1 MITLKKKHIP
11 HIDKKLVFRLRIY
24 FIISLILICVVLFEV
39 FSGHLQIF
47 LALIGLLI
55 GIILG
60 VITARMFILSW
71 DNDAKKVISKLD
83 YVGGIILIVYIIFS
97 FFRNTLIGN
106 FVQANY
112 VTGTSIAIATGV
124 MIGRVFGT
132 GRKIVSLL
140 REQNLLIK

>member
-24 FIISLILICVVLFEV
+24 FILSLIMIGIVLFEI
-39 FSGHLQIF
+39 FSGRLNII
-47 LALIGLLI
+47 LAFTGLLF
-55 GIILG
+55 GILVG

-71 DNDAKKVISKLD
+71 DKDAEQVISKLD
-83 YVGGIILIVYIIFS
+83 YVGGIILIAYLIFS
-97 FFRNTLIGN
+97 FFRSSLIGH

-112 VTGTSIAIATGV
+112 VTGTSFAFATGV